1 MDSEAPGETHDP
13 PMDLLVPVPAAAA
26 AEDDEDELPSLN
38 YLIGSTGGETKAH
51 DKGSPASD
59 HDVDMESLDP
69 LDKMVRDM
77 DKDVDIRR
85 FSLSLLVSL
94 WSGGLNELLLLL
106 LLLIHQ

>member
-38 YLIGSTGGETKAH
+38 YLIGSTGGETKAQ

-59 HDVDMESLDP
+59 HDVDQESLDH

-77 DKDVDIRR
+77 DKDMDIRR
-85 FSLSLLVSL
+85 FSLSLSLSLVCRPKRAFF
-94 WSGGLNELLLLL
+94 L

>member
-13 PMDLLVPVPAAAA
+13 PTDLLVPVPAAA

-38 YLIGSTGGETKAH
+38 YLIGSTGGETKAQ

-59 HDVDMESLDP
+59 HDVDQESLDH

-77 DKDVDIRR
+77 DKDMDIRR
-85 FSLSLLVSL
+85 FSLSLSLSLVCRPKRAFF
-94 WSGGLNELLLLL
+94 L